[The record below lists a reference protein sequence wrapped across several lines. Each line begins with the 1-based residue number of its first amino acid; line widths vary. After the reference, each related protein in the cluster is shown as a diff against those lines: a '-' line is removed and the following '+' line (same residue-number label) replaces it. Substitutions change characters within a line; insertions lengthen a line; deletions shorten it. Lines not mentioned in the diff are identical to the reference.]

1 MRGSGT
7 LANEVMLQQIRMLK
21 ERGLILSNGEFGS
34 RLIQQAERNQ
44 LSFDT
49 YEVEWGLT
57 FDVSEIKRRLEKGTI
72 KWLLFCHCETST
84 GMLNDL
90 NALAS
95 VCGSNNCYC
104 FVDCMSSIGTHP
116 LDLSHVTMATGSSGK
131 GLASFPGLALV
142 FSNIDPMTDH
152 SIPMYLD
159 LDYYAE
165 KNHIPFTISSNLVRA
180 LKESI
185 TEKNSASQ
193 LQLIEEYSGLFFE
206 IFDGYQLVPFSRSAS
221 KVFTLSFPGE
231 TSEAFIMEMASNKI
245 LLSFES
251 NYLRQRSW
259 MQVAVFGCYEEA
271 ELDHAKKSF
280 SRSLERLFE
289 SFSSRVNDIQRV

>member
-1 MRGSGT
+1 
-7 LANEVMLQQIRMLK
+7 
-21 ERGLILSNGEFGS
+21 
-34 RLIQQAERNQ
+34 
-44 LSFDT
+44 
-49 YEVEWGLT
+49 
-57 FDVSEIKRRLEKGTI
+57 
-72 KWLLFCHCETST
+72 
-84 GMLNDL
+84 
-90 NALAS
+90 
-95 VCGSNNCYC
+95 
-104 FVDCMSSIGTHP
+104 
-116 LDLSHVTMATGSSGK
+116 
-131 GLASFPGLALV
+131 
-142 FSNIDPMTDH
+142 
-152 SIPMYLD
+152 
-159 LDYYAE
+159 
-165 KNHIPFTISSNLVRA
+165 

-289 SFSSRVNDIQRV
+289 SFSSRVNDIQSV